1 MLLSHNHK
9 VGSSLPGVEGKSE
22 GNAGLRTYRVLRLE
36 GGDLILGPTM
46 PTILTQLGAFDA
58 DRGIV
63 FTNAILKS
71 KCQQDANH
79 GENITR
85 HPRPVGVAFHNSLDV
100 MTLKASNGELA
111 ILG

>member
-1 MLLSHNHK
+1 M
-9 VGSSLPGVEGKSE
+9 
-22 GNAGLRTYRVLRLE
+22 LRLE

-46 PTILTQLGAFDA
+46 PTILAQLGAFDA

-79 GENITR
+79 GENTR
-85 HPRPVGVAFHNSLDV
+85 HPRPVVE
-100 MTLKASNGELA
+100 MTHGLVETAGIGEGKAERRRLVSK
-111 ILG
+111 